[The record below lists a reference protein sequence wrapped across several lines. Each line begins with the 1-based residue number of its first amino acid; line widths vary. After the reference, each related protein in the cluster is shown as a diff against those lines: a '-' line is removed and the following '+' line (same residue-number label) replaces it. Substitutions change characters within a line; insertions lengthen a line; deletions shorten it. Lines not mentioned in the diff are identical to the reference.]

1 MVKYINHSFDPAN
14 IEYMKDAMLLPY
26 PTTSN
31 NKNVVFQDTVI
42 INNDEIPSTNIE
54 LKHILLKLHTGLTH
68 RISQKEL
75 NLLRDTQQ
83 VANLS

>member
-1 MVKYINHSFDPAN
+1 
-14 IEYMKDAMLLPY
+14 MKDAMLRPY

-31 NKNVVFQDTVI
+31 NKNFVFQDTVI

-54 LKHILLKLHTGLTH
+54 LTHILLKLNTGLTH

-83 VANLS
+83 VANL